1 MQVQM
6 RACAIKTLIQ
16 FQRELMRKWIVH
28 HVYVKLTSTDTQRT
42 EILYLSY
49 LIGYWK
55 IHYYIV
61 SIKYFIN
68 KNVLNKASRYTKL

>member
-1 MQVQM
+1 
-6 RACAIKTLIQ
+6 
-16 FQRELMRKWIVH
+16 MRKRIVH

-42 EILYLSY
+42 EILYLRY
-49 LIGYWK
+49 LIGHWK